1 MQRPGEMDK
10 IFFQRKK
17 KVKQVTSVIY
27 FILFYFWVGEDAFD
41 RKERDNKKLKS
52 EIILIIKHI

>member
-41 RKERDNKKLKS
+41 RKERDNNKLKS